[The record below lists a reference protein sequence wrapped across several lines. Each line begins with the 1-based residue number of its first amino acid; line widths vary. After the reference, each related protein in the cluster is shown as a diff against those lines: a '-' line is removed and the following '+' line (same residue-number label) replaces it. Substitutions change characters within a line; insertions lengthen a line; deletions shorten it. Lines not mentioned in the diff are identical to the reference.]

1 VVFRSERDLNLLSE
15 HTGLRAQLTKNRAT
29 GRVKAIATIA
39 AVVPA
44 VAVLAMPA
52 GASAKAASHAKK
64 PKGPRVVLVGS
75 GSSAAQPYMLALFA
89 AYSKQNPNVKFLFNP
104 DGGNAGITD
113 VQNGRSEFAIQ
124 TAAPTAANSGTT
136 FNQLFLDALC
146 VDVNSS
152 NTFANATL
160 GTVSNI
166 YLGTD
171 NNWSQVGGSNLS
183 STIDPIGR
191 PASAGL
197 YTIFK
202 AGVLNGANQSS
213 SVNIQQTDGEVANA
227 VAKDPNGIGYVGLS
241 HSTTKGQKPISLDGV
256 PCTVANVKSQKYEL
270 THWDYAVLPTTNPN
284 PQVEKFVKWIQ
295 TNKTAGQVAN
305 KAGAVWVKGAGA

>member
-1 VVFRSERDLNLLSE
+1 
-15 HTGLRAQLTKNRAT
+15 
-29 GRVKAIATIA
+29 VKAIATLA

-44 VAVLAMPA
+44 VAVIAAPA
-52 GASAKAASHAKK
+52 VATAKTVDHAKK
-64 PKGPRVVLVGS
+64 KKGPTVVLVGS

-89 AYSKQNPNVKFLFNP
+89 AYHKQYPNVKFLFNP
-104 DGGNAGITD
+104 DGGNAGVTD
-113 VQNGRSEFAIQ
+113 VQNGRSEFSIQ

-136 FNQLFLDALC
+136 FNQLFLDAVC
-146 VDVNSS
+146 IDVNSS
-152 NTFANATL
+152 NTISNTTL

-166 YLGTD
+166 FLGTD

-183 STIDPIGR
+183 ATIAPYGR

-202 AGVLNGANQSS
+202 TAVLNGTNQSS
-213 SVNIQQTDGEVANA
+213 SVNVQQTDGEVANA

-241 HSTTKGQKPISLDGV
+241 HSTTKGQKPLSLDGTG
-256 PCTVANVKSQKYEL
+256 CTVANVKSQKYEL

-284 PQVEKFVKWIQ
+284 PQVEKFVKWVQ
-295 TNKTAGQVAN
+295 NNKTAGQVAD
-305 KAGAVWVKGAGA
+305 KAGAVWVKGAK

>member
-1 VVFRSERDLNLLSE
+1 VVFSIRKECDLLSE
-15 HTGLRAQLTKNRAT
+15 HTGLRAHLTKNRAA
-29 GRVKAIATIA
+29 GRVKAIATLA
-39 AVVPA
+39 VVVPA
-44 VAVLAMPA
+44 VAVLAVPA
-52 GASAKAASHAKK
+52 GASAKAVSHAKK
-64 PKGPRVVLVGS
+64 KGPSITLVGS

-89 AYSKQNPNVKFLFNP
+89 AYHKQYPNVKFLFNP

-136 FNQLFLDALC
+136 FDELFLDALC

-152 NTFANATL
+152 NNLSNTTL
-160 GTVSNI
+160 GTVSNV

-183 STIDPIGR
+183 ATIDPIGR

-202 AGVLNGANQSS
+202 SAVLNGANQSS

-241 HSTTKGQKPISLDGV
+241 HSTTKGQKPLSLDGV

-270 THWDYAVLPTTNPN
+270 THWDYAVLPTSSPN
-284 PQVEKFVKWIQ
+284 PQVVKFVKWVQ
-295 TNKTAGQVAN
+295 TNKVAGQVAN
-305 KAGAVWVKGAGA
+305 KAGAVWVKGAK